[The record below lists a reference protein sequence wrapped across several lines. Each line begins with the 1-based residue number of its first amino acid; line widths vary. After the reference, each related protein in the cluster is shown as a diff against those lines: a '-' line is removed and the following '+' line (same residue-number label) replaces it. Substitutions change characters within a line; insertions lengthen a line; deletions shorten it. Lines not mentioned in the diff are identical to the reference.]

1 LEFYPG
7 EIELKFP
14 MSALSLSFIAF
25 LCIFG
30 ATLLGVY
37 LRQVVP
43 THHLSTDTKE
53 TVRLSMGVIGTM
65 AALVLSL
72 LIASAKSSY
81 DAKTNQIKQL
91 TVNIIVIDQLF
102 AQYGQETYPL
112 RELLRRG
119 VAALAD
125 KIWSERDSATAT
137 KTAFAIHAE
146 AEAFFRMVE
155 GLNPQTESQRALKTR
170 SLTAI
175 TDLAQAR
182 LLLYAQAENSIPLP
196 FLVLLIFWLAIIFG
210 SFSLF
215 VPPNPVVIASFLV
228 CAVSASGA
236 LFLIFEMVTPFS
248 GLMPIS
254 DAPLR
259 DALAPL

>member
-102 AQYGQETYPL
+102 AQYGPETHTL
-112 RELLRRG
+112 RDLLRRG
-119 VAALAD
+119 ATALAD
-125 KIWSERDSATAT
+125 KIWSERDLATAT
-137 KTAFAIHAE
+137 TTAFA
-146 AEAFFRMVE
+146 
-155 GLNPQTESQRALKTR
+155 
-170 SLTAI
+170 
-175 TDLAQAR
+175 
-182 LLLYAQAENSIPLP
+182 
-196 FLVLLIFWLAIIFG
+196 
-210 SFSLF
+210 
-215 VPPNPVVIASFLV
+215 
-228 CAVSASGA
+228 
-236 LFLIFEMVTPFS
+236 
-248 GLMPIS
+248 
-254 DAPLR
+254 
-259 DALAPL
+259 